1 MTRASVPVRPG
12 LLLTIG
18 PLLVLAVVCWAVV
31 VQQMGGEDGG
41 PGADPGPLGFFTG
54 MWTLMMAAMMLPSVW
69 PTLLV
74 YQRLQTARR
83 ERGNNAVRMG
93 PALLLIGYLA
103 AWSVI
108 GFIGFAIL
116 KAGRALEIDALSWSR
131 GGPLLA
137 GGVIIAAA
145 AYQLT
150 PLKDVCLR
158 HCRGPFRFL
167 LEHWRPGALG
177 AVRMGARHGI
187 WCIGCC
193 WALMTAL
200 FALGV
205 MSVAWMA
212 LIAVFIAA
220 EKLLPWRRAAATFV
234 SFALLVLGLAVAL
247 VPERVPGLMTADTAM
262 HKMSMPLIPGDPD
275 TIIGAPH
282 EV

>member
-1 MTRASVPVRPG
+1 MLNS
-12 LLLTIG
+12 LLNV
-18 PLLVLAVVCWAVV
+18 LLVIVGLY
-31 VQQMGGEDGG
+31 
-41 PGADPGPLGFFTG
+41 
-54 MWTLMMAAMMLPSVW
+54 
-69 PTLLV
+69 V
-74 YQRLQTARR
+74 YLSLFRQV
-83 ERGNNAVRMG
+83 AVRQNG
-93 PALLLIGYLA
+93 ASSLGDRQLGLPEAIAALLLIGYLA
-103 AWSVI
+103 AWTVV
-108 GFIGFAIL
+108 GLIGFAIL
-116 KAGRALEIDALSWSR
+116 KAGRALAIDALSWSR

-145 AYQLT
+145 GYQLT

-158 HCRGPFRFL
+158 HCRGPFSFL

-234 SFALLVLGLAVAL
+234 SFVLLGLGLAVAI
-247 VPERVPGLMTADTAM
+247 VPERVPGLMTADGAM
-262 HKMSMPLIPGDPD
+262 HKMSMPLIAQPQLSMQ
-275 TIIGAPH
+275 A
-282 EV
+282 E